1 MSAAGDRRRYL
12 LDLTPLR
19 TSRDFRLLFAASGV
33 SGFGSFITYVTV
45 PYQVARLTDDP
56 LLVGLLGVAELVP
69 LLVMAFVGGALADY
83 LDRRLLVLS
92 GEVAFTGLT
101 GLLLVNAFS
110 DTPHLWLLYV
120 VAGLTAAIDGV
131 QRPALEGLVPRLV
144 TPQEI
149 PAASALSSLR
159 MQLAALGGPSL
170 AGVLIATTGVAW
182 VYAIDLAT
190 FAFSLACLA
199 AMRRVPPPP
208 AADRPSLRSVAA
220 GLRYAGSRQSCSAP
234 TWWTSTRIC
243 SRSRRRST
251 RSWPTGSAGR
261 RSSACSTPPP
271 RSVRCWPPRAPG
283 GPRRS
288 TGTA

>member
-208 AADRPSLRSVAA
+208 
-220 GLRYAGSRQSCSAP
+220 
-234 TWWTSTRIC
+234 
-243 SRSRRRST
+243 
-251 RSWPTGSAGR
+251 
-261 RSSACSTPPP
+261 